1 VCVKKNKRA
10 VISYPV
16 ICLAVMSECNENIFT
31 CPSNDAALDMR
42 QPTSNIPQCHPKG
55 IFINIFQATGTAAAS
70 NTPTPTSQNAFNK
83 HRVLSVGSL
92 MFLLIRFICLDR
104 NDFSLCGVFFII
116 IIKFVKMQISS
127 PLFVVRQSC
136 SSSRWQQKLEKK
148 NCKKGEEW
156 VWEWKWAKWVGGQAA
171 ISLTFLGSDII
182 RCLLALPHG

>member
-1 VCVKKNKRA
+1 
-10 VISYPV
+10 
-16 ICLAVMSECNENIFT
+16 MSECNENIFT

-148 NCKKGEEW
+148 IVKKGRSGCGSGSGRNGWEARQPS
-156 VWEWKWAKWVGGQAA
+156 VWH
-171 ISLTFLGSDII
+171 F
-182 RCLLALPHG
+182 LALTLFAAFWLCHTAKHNLLLWPGS